1 MATSTRKPK
10 AARPATAVELRLPG
24 DTMPIKLRAVPTLK
38 ALAWRWNYALQN
50 RSRWASRGEAAKRQR
65 DEVRELVTQLGLTDA
80 ALTRIVDS
88 GLVEVSVPFQREDEG
103 WEFRIFPWE
112 YVLATATRSRRMAL
126 QSELTVVRHLDR
138 GKQPKDRCQDR
149 FLYVESAPP
158 GTVAERYD
166 FADERRLARSAAES
180 AGLEFVSLPNP
191 LLSELAETVAR
202 LRPRII
208 HLAGVDN
215 HQARAMRHQSGDD
228 SAATAVDGYYMR
240 NDRRDGRGA
249 AVEVG
254 AVELARA
261 LCADGTRPELV
272 CFNLYNS
279 AARMAALCVAEG
291 AGAAIGFQDSFDD
304 ALAELFFSTLYRAW
318 NLAQHDVTSAFRY
331 AWQQLRE
338 QGRRITGTGLVLWNA
353 ESIASAAGRTA
364 AVPDA
369 VATIAQRWREG
380 SASRVTPETA
390 RNDLRVTVDE
400 VKQLNYSM
408 LHNNRPLFN
417 TFRIAK
423 RGDDIGA
430 VHGIE
435 VNVELHVGR
444 DSYPYRL
451 QVEIPDTL
459 PSIDIADR
467 IRVSLASTLSRA
479 VRESI
484 HTSLL
489 IEVSFQDTV
498 LFRET
503 RRVTLLPIDE
513 WEDSDANRK
522 WLPSFVLPRDPAVA
536 RVIDAAQR
544 YLQALRDDPTAG
556 FDGYQSVLIEDD
568 KKRRRFDCSGVDRQ
582 VQAIWCALLYELP
595 LSYINPPP
603 TFTDAS
609 QRLRSPSEV
618 VDGRRGTCIDLA
630 LLLASCLEYVD
641 IYPTIVLLQDHAF
654 PCYWRA
660 AEHFNDFALAHSDS
674 VGRVVAPD
682 QAGAPA
688 APLQP
693 DSWYFVKDH
702 FREIMGEIAAGRLVP
717 LEATCLC
724 WRNSFA
730 QAAEQGRSNLARR
743 SRFDSML
750 DIRAARI
757 DEDAAVTP
765 LPMLR
770 GEN

>member
-1 MATSTRKPK
+1 MTTSTKKKSTRPS
-10 AARPATAVELRLPG
+10 AATMPVELRLG
-24 DTMPIKLRAVPTLK
+24 GESTPIKLHAVPALK
-38 ALAWRWNYALQN
+38 ELAWRWNYALQN
-50 RSRWASRGEAAKRQR
+50 RSRWASRSEAAKRQR
-65 DEVRELVTQLGLTDA
+65 DEVRALVRQLGLKEE
-80 ALTRIVDS
+80 ALDRIVAS
-88 GLVEVSVPFQREDEG
+88 GLVEVAVPFEREEEG

-126 QSELTVVRHLDR
+126 QSELTVVRHLSR
-138 GKQPKDRCQDR
+138 RKLAKGGCKDK

-166 FADERRLARSAAES
+166 FSDERRLARSAAES
-180 AGLEFVSLPNP
+180 AGLEFISLPNP
-191 LLSELAETVAR
+191 TLDELAEKVTQQ
-202 LRPRII
+202 RPRII

-215 HQARAMRHQSGDD
+215 HQARALRRDAGGEPPEP
-228 SAATAVDGYYMR
+228 AVDGYYMR
-240 NDRRDGRGA
+240 DGNGGA
-249 AVEVG
+249 AEVG
-254 AVELARA
+254 AIALARA
-261 LCADGTRPELV
+261 LCAGGARPELV

-279 AARMAALCVAEG
+279 APRMAALCVAEG

-304 ALAELFFSTLYRAW
+304 ALAELFFATLYRAW

-353 ESIASAAGRTA
+353 ESIASKARQAA

-369 VATIAQRWREG
+369 VSTIAQRWRDG
-380 SASRVTPETA
+380 SATEVTAATA
-390 RNDLRVTVDE
+390 RRALQVTVDE

-423 RGDDIGA
+423 LGNDIGA
-430 VHGIE
+430 VPGIE
-435 VNVELHVGR
+435 ISVELHVGR

-467 IRVSLASTLSRA
+467 IRISLASSLSRA

-489 IEVSFQDTV
+489 IEVSFQGLS

-522 WLPSFVLPRDPAVA
+522 WLPSFALPRDPAVA

-556 FDGYQSVLIEDD
+556 FDGYQSVVIEAGR
-568 KKRRRFDCSGVDRQ
+568 RRRFDCSGVDRQ
-582 VQAIWCALLYELP
+582 VQAIWCALLYEMP

-609 QRLRSPSEV
+609 QRLRSPSDVIE
-618 VDGRRGTCIDLA
+618 GRRGTCIDLA
-630 LLLASCLEYVD
+630 LLLASCLEYID
-641 IYPTIVLLQDHAF
+641 IYPTIVLLEDHAF

-660 AEHFNDFALAHSDS
+660 AEHFDEFALAHSDS
-674 VGRVVAPD
+674 VARIATPG
-682 QAGAPA
+682 QAGAPS
-688 APLQP
+688 APQQP
-693 DSWYFVKDH
+693 DSWYYVKDH

-730 QAAEQGRSNLARR
+730 QAGEQGRSNLSRR

-770 GEN
+770 RED